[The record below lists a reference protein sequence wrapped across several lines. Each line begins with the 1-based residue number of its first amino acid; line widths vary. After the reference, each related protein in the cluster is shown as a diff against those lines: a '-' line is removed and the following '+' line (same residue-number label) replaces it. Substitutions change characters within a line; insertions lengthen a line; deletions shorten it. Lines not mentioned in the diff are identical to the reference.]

1 VDVGEPQDPDRRRP
15 IETASADP
23 PAGLI
28 EQYKLAVEMAD
39 RVSARRGSANGFFL
53 TVQTTLVALLAVPG
67 IQQAWIASAGI
78 ILAGAWWLLLRSYRE
93 LASAKWAAIEKL
105 ERCLPAQPFIDE
117 WELLKKDPVKWWRPR
132 YAELGFAERLV
143 PVVFAAIFIVTLSAG

>member
-1 VDVGEPQDPDRRRP
+1 MGEPQDSDRRRSV
-15 IETASADP
+15 ETACAGP
-23 PAGLI
+23 PAGLV

-67 IQQAWIASAGI
+67 ITRAWIAVAGI
-78 ILAGAWWLLLRSYRE
+78 ILAGAWWLLLRSYRD

-105 ERCLPAQPFIDE
+105 ERRLPSQPFIEE
-117 WELLKKDPVKWWRPR
+117 WEFLKKDPVRWWRPR

-143 PVVFAAIFIVTLSAG
+143 PVVFAALFIVTLVAG